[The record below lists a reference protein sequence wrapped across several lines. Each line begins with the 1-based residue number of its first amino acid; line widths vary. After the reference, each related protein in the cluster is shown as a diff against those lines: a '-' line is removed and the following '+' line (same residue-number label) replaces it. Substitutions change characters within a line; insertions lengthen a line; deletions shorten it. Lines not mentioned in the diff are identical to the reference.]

1 MNQHIISD
9 EITKANYDFLTLELG
24 IKIDKNK
31 SVTTLISPL
40 KEKYQEMKKS
50 ITKADKNLERIDYI
64 KNDIIMNKANIPLS
78 SYLKLKDFDFIQKM
92 IYSFSGD
99 ISNKTGKCLFN
110 VIRDLEGRI
119 ERNRDNNRENIIKI
133 KEFLETFNKMKG
145 VEK

>member
-1 MNQHIISD
+1 
-9 EITKANYDFLTLELG
+9 
-24 IKIDKNK
+24 
-31 SVTTLISPL
+31 
-40 KEKYQEMKKS
+40 
-50 ITKADKNLERIDYI
+50 
-64 KNDIIMNKANIPLS
+64 MNKANIPLS